1 MARQVVAERANT
13 LRQQRQQVTAD
24 ALVEAARRAM
34 IEHGLD
40 VTVDDIARLAGVGRR
55 TVFRYFATREDL
67 LRAALDKSFAAYVS
81 ALPEYGGGD
90 WLEWITQLTLVSHR
104 SVANAGRLL
113 WELRTRRVPVD
124 TWKGVQRVFDDVTA
138 TVWRAAGGGGRPPR
152 ELRQT
157 VAAHLSPMF
166 TQAVL
171 LDAGGTP
178 ELAAELAAGAIAATL
193 RQLLGA
199 DRS

>member
-1 MARQVVAERANT
+1 
-13 LRQQRQQVTAD
+13 
-24 ALVEAARRAM
+24 
-34 IEHGLD
+34 
-40 VTVDDIARLAGVGRR
+40 VDDIAPLAGVGRR

-67 LRAALDKSFAAYVS
+67 LRAALDKSFASYVS

-90 WLEWITQLTLVSHR
+90 WLAWIAELTLVSHR
-104 SVANAGRLL
+104 SVASAGRLL
-113 WELRTRRVPVD
+113 WELRTRRGSPAPVD
-124 TWKGVQRVFDDVTA
+124 MSERVQRVFDDVTA
-138 TVWRAAGGGGRPPR
+138 TLWRAAGGDGRPPR

-178 ELAAELAAGAIAATL
+178 ELAAELASGAIAATV
-193 RQLLGA
+193 RQLLG
-199 DRS
+199 R